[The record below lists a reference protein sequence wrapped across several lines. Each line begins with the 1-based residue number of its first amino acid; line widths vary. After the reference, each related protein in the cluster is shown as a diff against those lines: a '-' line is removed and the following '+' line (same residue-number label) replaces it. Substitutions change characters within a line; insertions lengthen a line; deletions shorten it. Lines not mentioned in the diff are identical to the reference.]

1 MPASPDYVE
10 GLIHKKLFLLAMAF
24 EQIDDSTLS
33 AFKYEI
39 TNTTGIL
46 LNTPSQIY
54 KLTQVEIETLQK
66 FQEDNS
72 EKITR
77 YLDGHLRREL
87 KLKRLLDERAE
98 LNRAINRRLALGS
111 VLLVITF
118 VYIFAITFLQIPAEN
133 ARFADA
139 FGGIMVGAVMTEV
152 LAFLFGNDNVGKINK
167 IKTEVDQ
174 AHAVHQQNFEHH
186 LNQGQDDNDN
196 TPKLT

>member
-72 EKITR
+72 EKICIF
-77 YLDGHLRREL
+77 
-87 KLKRLLDERAE
+87 K
-98 LNRAINRRLALGS
+98 
-111 VLLVITF
+111 VIW
-118 VYIFAITFLQIPAEN
+118 ISPL
-133 ARFADA
+133 
-139 FGGIMVGAVMTEV
+139 
-152 LAFLFGNDNVGKINK
+152 
-167 IKTEVDQ
+167 
-174 AHAVHQQNFEHH
+174 
-186 LNQGQDDNDN
+186 
-196 TPKLT
+196 